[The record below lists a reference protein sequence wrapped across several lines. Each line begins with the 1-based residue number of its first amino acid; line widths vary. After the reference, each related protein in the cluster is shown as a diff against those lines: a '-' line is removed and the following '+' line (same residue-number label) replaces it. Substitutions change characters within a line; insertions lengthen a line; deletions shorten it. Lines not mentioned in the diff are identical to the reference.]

1 MEKKIKM
8 RREDRAKQFA
18 PFDALKGLQEAL
30 RMKEYEHDKKEKND
44 LPEEKIIEISD
55 TLLKINKNTKIK
67 VQYFFDGYP
76 REISGNAIIDIP
88 FQTLKFDKE
97 IVKFDDILDIKVLN

>member
-1 MEKKIKM
+1 MRPTIHTGMSQPIIFTKIL
-8 RREDRAKQFA
+8 
-18 PFDALKGLQEAL
+18 PFG
-30 RMKEYEHDKKEKND
+30 
-44 LPEEKIIEISD
+44 ITEISD